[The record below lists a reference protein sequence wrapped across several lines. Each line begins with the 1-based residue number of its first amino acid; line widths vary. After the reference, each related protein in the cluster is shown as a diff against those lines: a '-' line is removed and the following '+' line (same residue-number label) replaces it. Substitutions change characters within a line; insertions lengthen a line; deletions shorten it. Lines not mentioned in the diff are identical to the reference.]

1 MTRKMAHSSK
11 CLRWKHEDLSSDLQY
26 PFKKLGVA
34 VGLCWGDYTETGESQ
49 SSVTSQI
56 NEPLVQ

>member
-11 CLRWKHEDLSSDLQY
+11 CLPWKHEDLSSDLQY

-34 VGLCWGDYTETGESQ
+34 VGCAGGTIQRQVHLKAQ
-49 SSVTSQI
+49 
-56 NEPLVQ
+56 